1 MNLPERLGKYLL
13 VARIAVGG
21 MAEVFKARTAGL
33 GGFEKVLAVKR
44 LHSKYS
50 KDVDFIKMLI
60 DEAKI
65 AVQLAHSNVC
75 QIFDLDRLGEHY
87 FICMEFIDGRD
98 LHRVLRRTMASKR
111 LMPIDVAC
119 FVAKEVLAGLDYAH
133 RKVAGD
139 GTPMHIIHRDI
150 SPQNILVSWEGEVK
164 IVDFGIAKAAR
175 RAYETESGIIK
186 GKFYYMSPEHARG
199 GDLDRR
205 SDIFSLGIVLYE
217 SLTGDSL
224 YSGVSDTQETLLSRV
239 RNAKVAPPS
248 KKRREIPNRLDR
260 IVMKALAKNP
270 DERYQS
276 AAAFADA
283 IGSFLHQHYPRM
295 GRPALSAFMRDHL
308 TVNTDESEAARMD
321 PHTIMSKIDFMVDQ
335 SSLIFDPAAGPTELD
350 AGNAAPVNTRK
361 VSAMPNNHTFD
372 DDPFFN
378 DGGSGKLPADGSDV
392 YELADDD
399 IDIIPHE
406 EDDLLG
412 ESNLS
417 AEAQQH
423 PLDTEPTMVRR
434 VDVQDGLAAEAI
446 LPDDVDDSLD
456 EEPTQIYKPQ
466 AVLANS
472 PDADHGPLRGEA
484 RLEITGHEDQ
494 HDDEATVITSLEDV
508 YERRPSAP
516 HLTPPPP
523 VAESVRPVY
532 LPQQRKGMSPGL
544 LVVLFVLVLV
554 LGAALAVGGQLF
566 LNRSGEETTEIS
578 APTVTEA
585 EPEVPQVASYA
596 ITSLPEG
603 ARVLI
608 DGEFQGLTPTTIAG
622 LEVGSAH
629 VLRLE
634 YDGHRTQ
641 EQALSPGS
649 AGEQS
654 VAFTLDRL
662 LGTIQVTTVPEN
674 ANILIDGVYRDRSPA
689 TIEGLDTRSSYI
701 LSASLPGHLTANEQI
716 VWTSENDDSLK
727 NLHLELTAMAL
738 PEPELAVNAI
748 TNTAPVVA
756 PDRPAATNTTR
767 TSSRRSS
774 NDDDEETPT
783 RTSARRSSSDD
794 EETSTRT
801 SSRRR
806 SNDDEDE
813 ETSTRTS
820 ARRSSS
826 DDEETPTRTSARRSS
841 SDDEDEAEETTSARR
856 SARRGSSDDNEE
868 SATSRSEDD
877 DDDDSGEADMGRL
890 SIRAEPEGQVFID
903 GRVVATSTPLL
914 DHELSPG
921 THTVKV
927 YFVADRQFSPERRVR
942 VEAGETRSVFF
953 RQR

>member
-13 VARIAVGG
+13 VERIAVGG

-33 GGFEKVLAVKR
+33 GGFEKVLSVKR

-65 AVQLAHSNVC
+65 AVQLAHSNIC

-111 LMPIDVAC
+111 HMPIDVAC
-119 FVAKEVLAGLDYAH
+119 FIAKEVLGGLDYAH
-133 RKVAGD
+133 RKVASD

-199 GDLDRR
+199 GHLDRR

-224 YSGVSDTQETLLSRV
+224 YSGAGDTQETLLTRV

-248 KKRREIPNRLDR
+248 KRRREIPNRLDR

-295 GRPALSAFMRDHL
+295 GRPALSAFMRNHL
-308 TVNTDESEAARMD
+308 TLNTDESEAARMD

-335 SSLIFDPAAGPTELD
+335 SSLIYDPAAGPTELD
-350 AGNAAPVNTRK
+350 ASHAAPVNTRK

-372 DDPFFN
+372 DDPFFS

-412 ESNLS
+412 EASLS

-423 PLDTEPTMVRR
+423 PLDEGPTMVRR
-434 VDVQDGLAAEAI
+434 IDVQDDLAAEAI

-472 PDADHGPLRGEA
+472 PNSEHGPLRGEA

-516 HLTPPPP
+516 HVSPPPP

-532 LPQQRKGMSPGL
+532 LPQQSKGMSPGL
-544 LVVLFVLVLV
+544 LVLLFVLVLV

-566 LNRSGEETTEIS
+566 LSRPGEGTTEIS
-578 APTVTEA
+578 APTTDGP
-585 EPEVPQVASYA
+585 EPEVPQIASYA
-596 ITSLPEG
+596 ISSLPEG

-608 DGEFQGLTPTTIAG
+608 DGEFKGLTPTTVAG
-622 LEVGSAH
+622 LEVGSSH

-716 VWTSENDDSLK
+716 LWASQDDEAVKS
-727 NLHLELTAMAL
+727 LHLELTAMAL
-738 PEPELAVNAI
+738 SEPELALN
-748 TNTAPVVA
+748 PVVGNTPAVATERA
-756 PDRPAATNTTR
+756 PSTTTRRSSSDDEETSTR
-767 TSSRRSS
+767 TSARRSS
-774 NDDDEETPT
+774 SDDDEEETST

-801 SSRRR
+801 SARR
-806 SNDDEDE
+806 SSSDDDEETSSRTSARRSSSDDDE

-826 DDEETPTRTSARRSS
+826 DDDEEESSARTASRSAD
-841 SDDEDEAEETTSARR
+841 DDED
-856 SARRGSSDDNEE
+856 
-868 SATSRSEDD
+868 
-877 DDDDSGEADMGRL
+877 DSGDSDVGHL